1 MTFFEKSPNSRRSL
15 SLKGLLKRGDV
26 QYKSPPAIRQLNRD
40 LLKVL
45 DAKELHDGLKELQ
58 FSLHSLEEQIRNIA
72 RDVDGAH
79 HQNFP

>member
-40 LLKVL
+40 LL
-45 DAKELHDGLKELQ
+45 
-58 FSLHSLEEQIRNIA
+58 R
-72 RDVDGAH
+72 AH
-79 HQNFP
+79 H